1 MLSKQSRAR
10 FWLTPA
16 HLASQGDWNEPL
28 PAMRMKWSWV
38 CRAFDPR
45 QRHWL
50 IQEPTS
56 TPQPGDVVLTR
67 VKSMGLVHTVVTAG
81 GEQVRLY
88 PGDGLIGI
96 FGDRGMLACYEADV
110 TGVTDLHLIRKNGL
124 IGTIHP
130 AYRPLLYP
138 TQLTFLGY
146 LADSQG
152 QRLNLKQRLW
162 QPKLPVPVPCPLL
175 FVVGAGLDSGKDQV
189 IVDLVEGLG
198 AQGLRV
204 AAYRLLGGNG
214 SPQSRTLWMTFADYV
229 GDYSAHEFL
238 TGGGHEEQ
246 WNALVAAMLTDAT
259 QTQPDLIIV
268 ELGDHLLE
276 LVHQRLFALPI
287 IQQQGSGI
295 VLTAANH
302 PPSAQTMA
310 TLHAFAASMTAC
322 RLLAIVGGERVATL
336 AASEGVER
344 NRPDWISL
352 AGADKQLASLV
363 RERLCLT
370 MTHKKDAYL

>member
-10 FWLTPA
+10 FWLAPA
-16 HLASQGDWNEPL
+16 QWSIHAGRNEPL

-45 QRHWL
+45 QRHGL

-56 TPQPGDVVLTR
+56 TPQPGDVVLVR
-67 VKSMGLVHTVVTAG
+67 VKSIGLVHTVVTAD
-81 GEQVRLY
+81 GEQVHLY

-96 FGDRGMLACYEADV
+96 FGDREMLACYEADV

-124 IGTIHP
+124 LGTIHP

-152 QRLNLKQRLW
+152 QRLNLQQRLR

-175 FVVGAGLDSGKDQV
+175 FVIGAGIDSGKDQV

-204 AAYRLLGGNG
+204 AACRLLGGNG
-214 SPQSRTLWMTFADYV
+214 APQSRTLWTTFADYV

-276 LVHQRLFALPI
+276 SVHQRLFALPV

-302 PPSAQTMA
+302 PPSLQTMA
-310 TLHAFAASMTAC
+310 TLRAFAALMTAC
-322 RLLAIVGGERVATL
+322 RLLAIVGGERAATVAD
-336 AASEGVER
+336 SEGVDR
-344 NRPDWISL
+344 NRPYSFGLTDVYKHL
-352 AGADKQLASLV
+352 AFLI
-363 RERLCLT
+363 RERLCPA
-370 MTHKKDAYL
+370 MTPLLSA